1 MNMKI
6 REVRSWDI
14 DQVTVLFD
22 NYRVFYRKESD
33 VESARQ
39 FLSERIENGDS
50 RIYVCE
56 NDENKLTGF
65 VQLYPL
71 FSSTRMRKL
80 WLLNDLYVDVSSRGQ
95 GISLKLIERA
105 KELVKETK
113 AQGMFLETEIT
124 NDIGNSLYPRTGF
137 KLNESSNFYEWSV
150 E

>member
-1 MNMKI
+1 MKI

-56 NDENKLTGF
+56 NEENKLTGF